1 MKIYPAARNA
11 SDPASLVSDPECR
24 AASKRGGVIVL
35 EFILAMPILFIA
47 TLAVF
52 QFGIL
57 ALVVQAGTTAVM
69 EATREGA
76 KVFASGLSLDNNVAG
91 DTDPNGDDD
100 IADRIALVAEEFLNL
115 HGLEVRDSTPVGT
128 ATDNATIANVV
139 LLIDRGG
146 ATATRG
152 DEAITC
158 NRTGT
163 AAGATEIV
171 VTLCFNLVDP
181 TNPTRAGNPVPDWL
195 GAFDMSISSYRFEM
209 TSRANLE

>member
-1 MKIYPAARNA
+1 VKIYRATRIS
-11 SDPASLVSDPECR
+11 SDPTCLVSDPECE
-24 AASKRGGVIVL
+24 AARGRGGVIVL
-35 EFILAMPILFIA
+35 EFILVMPILFIA

-76 KVFASGLSLDNNVAG
+76 KVFASGLLLSNNVAG
-91 DTDPNGDDD
+91 DTDPTGDDD

-115 HGLEVRDSTPVGT
+115 HGLEVRDSTPVAP
-128 ATDNATIANVV
+128 ATDNATIANAV

-146 ATATRG
+146 TTATRG

-158 NRTGT
+158 NLTGA
-163 AAGATEIV
+163 AAGGSEIV

-181 TNPTRAGNPVPDWL
+181 TNPTGAGNPVPDWL
-195 GAFDMSISSYRFEM
+195 STFNMSLSGYHFEM